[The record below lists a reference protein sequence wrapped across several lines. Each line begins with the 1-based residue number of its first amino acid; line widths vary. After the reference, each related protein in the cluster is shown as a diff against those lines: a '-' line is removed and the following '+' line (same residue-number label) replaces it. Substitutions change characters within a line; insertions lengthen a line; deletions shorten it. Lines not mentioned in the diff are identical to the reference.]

1 MAKNDELKIWK
12 ERLSRADRK
21 FKDQMEKLDLYMQ
34 YYRSIHWH
42 NKSEAEKIAF
52 DMYHFHPVDNMLYA
66 NIRTIVPRLN
76 FRNPKIFVTPRKKP
90 YRSEKGI
97 VDTTSTAIGVEMLLN
112 YWYRHLKS
120 KRETRRC
127 LIDAL
132 IAGYGVME
140 VGFTL
145 KTEKIAQKGKNKGDL
160 LIVDE
165 LIKSESPYM
174 VRRSPKDVRW
184 DSEARD
190 SSLAD
195 ARWISLDWVRDIDDV
210 KADPRFSNTGNLK
223 TNFTIKHDSDSQGT
237 DNSDNTEIWKKVKGR
252 DIWDK
257 KTERVYTIVEGHDK
271 FLRKAK
277 WPEFYDGAFPI
288 ETLFF
293 NEHPDE
299 SIPIADFDIYKKAQD
314 ELNQMRAM
322 TLDHMR
328 RISQRRIFA
337 QEDVLDSDAMRHYE
351 HGPDGTVITVK
362 GNIEQI
368 RPDAQPTISQDMY
381 IGMTQMRDSIR
392 EMSGVSPTEALAAT
406 KFEQATEPALLEKAA
421 TTIRED
427 QRDAFEDFLVRN
439 IKKLAQVLQQHMPE
453 TEIPLNVPQF
463 EDAQQFLD
471 SKLHKI
477 VGEDSTILFPWLILS
492 KEDIQGDYDYD
503 IEVGSTQAVNMETRK
518 RDVVQ
523 LAEILANN
531 RLIKEREATTR
542 VLEAFNEKD
551 IDRLMKTDEEAAQ
564 EQQQEQEAAQQP
576 SPDQQLKTDVDLQK
590 TKIKSAVAIETANI
604 KADTEK
610 GKATANL
617 LAGALKAA
625 DKRGNRE

>member
-1 MAKNDELKIWK
+1 MAKNDELKIWR

-42 NKSEAEKIAF
+42 QDSEDAKTAF
-52 DMYHFHPVDNMLYA
+52 GMYHFHPVDNMLYA

-90 YRSEKGI
+90 YRSAEGI
-97 VDTTSTAIGVEMLLN
+97 VDTTSTAVGLEMLLN

-120 KRETRRC
+120 KREARRC
-127 LIDAL
+127 LIDSL

-140 VGFTL
+140 VGYTL
-145 KTEKIAQKGKNKGDL
+145 KTEKVASKGKNKGDL

-184 DSEARD
+184 DSEAKD

-223 TNFTIKHDSDSQGT
+223 TNFTIKHDGTSTGT
-237 DNSDNTEIWKKVKGR
+237 DHHDTTEIWKKVKGR

-257 KTERVYTIVEGHDK
+257 KTEKVYTIVEGHDK

-288 ETLFF
+288 EILFF
-293 NEHPDE
+293 NEHPDN

-314 ELNQMRAM
+314 ELNQKRAIA
-322 TLDHMR
+322 LDHTR
-328 RISQRRIFA
+328 RISQRRVFSVKDNMD
-337 QEDVLDSDAMRHYE
+337 QDAMRQYE
-351 HGPDGTVITVK
+351 HGPDGAVIEVN
-362 GNIEQI
+362 NIEGVK
-368 RPDAQPTISQDMY
+368 PATDPTISQDMY
-381 IGMTQMRDSIR
+381 IGMKQDRDSIR
-392 EMSGVSPTEALAAT
+392 EMSGVSPTEALATT

-421 TTIRED
+421 STIRED
-427 QRDAFEDFLVRN
+427 QRDTFEDFLVRN
-439 IKKLAQVLQQHMPE
+439 IKKLAQVLQQNMPD
-453 TEIPLNVPQF
+453 TDVPLNTQQF
-463 EDAQQFLD
+463 EDAVQFVP
-471 SKLHKI
+471 SKLHSI
-477 VGEDSTILFPWLILS
+477 VGDKDTVVFPWLKLS
-492 KEDIQGDYDYD
+492 KKDIEGDFDYD

-531 RLIKEREATTR
+531 PWIKDKEATIR
-542 VLEAFNEKD
+542 ILEAFNEKD
-551 IDRLMKTDEEAAQ
+551 VERLMKTDKEM
-564 EQQQEQEAAQQP
+564 QQEQAQQQQSAQQP
-576 SPDQQLKTDVDLQK
+576 EPDQQLKSETDLTK
-590 TKIKSAVAIETANI
+590 TKMKSAVAIETANI

-625 DKRGNRE
+625 TKRGNRE